1 MFGNNCF
8 MLDILVMIVYILKTW
23 LSVCNNYILNKLYVL
38 HTYSLQLNFMLLD
51 YCVSL
56 YTLCLKTILLTFDH
70 NFGKC
75 SPIFK
80 NSFID

>member
-1 MFGNNCF
+1 

-56 YTLCLKTILLTFDH
+56 YTLCLKNNTLDL
-70 NFGKC
+70 
-75 SPIFK
+75 
-80 NSFID
+80 